1 MSGAID
7 ASAAT
12 VHCGKL
18 ISFSGSWLPECG
30 CNSARRNAAMQ
41 LKRHG
46 GTSQPSLGLSLLIY
60 AKKEEAGGGGRRREE
75 AGGGWGRLGEAM
87 GGRGRRPA
95 PEEADQV
102 EDDFQLRW

>member
-1 MSGAID
+1 MDERRHRCQRRHRPLRQTNQLQRQLASGMRLQFRTEKRCDAIE
-7 ASAAT
+7 T
-12 VHCGKL
+12 T
-18 ISFSGSWLPECG
+18 W
-30 CNSARRNAAMQ
+30 
-41 LKRHG
+41 RHQS
-46 GTSQPSLGLSLLIY
+46 TFPWPSSVNLC
-60 AKKEEAGGGGRRREE
+60 KEGGGRRRREE

>member
-1 MSGAID
+1 
-7 ASAAT
+7 
-12 VHCGKL
+12 
-18 ISFSGSWLPECG
+18 
-30 CNSARRNAAMQ
+30 MQ